1 MSMNVDDLA
10 ALDALGF
17 LSEDESAYL
26 ARTASGEAIAYREAL
41 AMIAESLD
49 PIAPPAEVKQ
59 RIMNAVRS
67 RPVSRTVRA
76 NEGRWFPVA
85 EGVRMKKLSSDRT
98 RNTVTVL
105 MEMEPGSELPP
116 HDHKKSED
124 SFCVRGSCRIGNEMF
139 YPGDFHHT
147 EPGSHHETIT
157 SDEGCLIL
165 LVMDYEDYKA
175 A

>member
-1 MSMNVDDLA
+1 MSTNIDDLA
-10 ALDALGF
+10 ALGALGF
-17 LSEDESAYL
+17 LSEEEDAYL
-26 ARTASGEAIAYREAL
+26 ERIARDEAMSYREAL
-41 AMIAESLD
+41 AAIAESLD
-49 PIAPPAEVKQ
+49 PIAPPPDVKQ
-59 RIMNAVRS
+59 RILSKVR
-67 RPVSRTVRA
+67 SRTVRA
-76 NEGRWFPVA
+76 HEGRWFPLA
-85 EGVRMKKLSSDRT
+85 EGVRMKKLSSDRS

-105 MEMEPGSELPP
+105 MEMEPGSAVPP

-124 SFCVRGSCRIGNEMF
+124 SFCVRGSCRIGDEMF

-147 EPGSHHETIT
+147 EAGSHHETIT